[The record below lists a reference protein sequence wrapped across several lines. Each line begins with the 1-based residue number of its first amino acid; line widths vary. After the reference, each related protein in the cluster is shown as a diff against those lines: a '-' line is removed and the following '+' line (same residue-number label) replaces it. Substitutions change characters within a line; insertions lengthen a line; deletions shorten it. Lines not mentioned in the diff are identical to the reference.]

1 MWLYYVH
8 LICQN
13 IRIWSVGISGGL
25 CGMWIYYP
33 QLVSKY
39 MYIWYGFLSGG
50 LCLLS
55 RLRPYVVCGYIIHN
69 WSLNI
74 CTYNVASFLVVNCLL
89 SGLRPYVVC
98 GYIYTQLV
106 CRYIHMMWVHFW
118 WYMVCG
124 YIIYNWSVDMY
135 IWCGFISCGL
145 WLLTRLCGN
154 SWSMIHLRHLAFI
167 GSFWAL
173 WLYIQRLKRAV
184 LQNSHFQL
192 ESDVVR
198 FMSDIRQRF
207 TNNRFI
213 SNIKLR
219 HFKKWHP

>member
-1 MWLYYVH
+1 MWVH
-8 LICQN
+8 FWWYMVCGYIIHN
-13 IRIWSVGISGGL
+13 WSVH
-25 CGMWIYYP
+25 
-33 QLVSKY
+33 V
-39 MYIWYGFLSGG
+39 YIWYGFISGG

-55 RLRPYVVCGYIIHN
+55 RLRPYVVCGYIIHNWSLNICTYNVGSFLVVYVYFLLSGLRPYVVCGYIIHN

-145 WLLTRLCGN
+145 CLLSIIWSEAICG
-154 SWSMIHLRHLAFI
+154 
-167 GSFWAL
+167 L
-173 WLYIQRLKRAV
+173 WV
-184 LQNSHFQL
+184 L
-192 ESDVVR
+192 
-198 FMSDIRQRF
+198 
-207 TNNRFI
+207 
-213 SNIKLR
+213 
-219 HFKKWHP
+219 